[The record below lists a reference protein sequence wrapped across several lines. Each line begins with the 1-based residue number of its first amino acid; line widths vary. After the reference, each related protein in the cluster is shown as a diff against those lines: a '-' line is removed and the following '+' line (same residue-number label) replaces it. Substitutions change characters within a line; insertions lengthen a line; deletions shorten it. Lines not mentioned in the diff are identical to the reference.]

1 MKINKDKSVGR
12 VLFIV
17 EGGKTEFTLLRRIFC
32 NVLGYEY
39 IEKRRGKANFFRSR
53 NVSTSKIAVINTEE
67 SNISDI
73 CDENCYLDSIFE
85 TLISRYDFPVDKA
98 AIYYIFDRDPK
109 SNVDVTLIRKL
120 ISRLKNAYENEGGL
134 RGGLLLLSYPCIESY
149 VVANF
154 IDDTHLIEF
163 AIGEEVKAFVA
174 GQNTQIQYNKI
185 TEDTVKKAASEML
198 KYLDMEQITLEIDN
212 IGHTNSRV
220 FEGQEVRFSQ
230 SNKYKLLSLLSVA
243 LIDLG
248 IIEIEVANEFK

>member
-1 MKINKDKSVGR
+1 M
-12 VLFIV
+12 
-17 EGGKTEFTLLRRIFC
+17 
-32 NVLGYEY
+32 
-39 IEKRRGKANFFRSR
+39 
-53 NVSTSKIAVINTEE
+53 
-67 SNISDI
+67 ISG
-73 CDENCYLDSIFE
+73 
-85 TLISRYDFPVDKA
+85 YDFPVDKA

-109 SNVDVTLIRKL
+109 SNVDVMLIRKL

-149 VVANF
+149 VIANF

-163 AIGEEVKAFVA
+163 AIGEEVKVFVA

-212 IGHTNSRV
+212 MGYTNSEV
-220 FEGQEVRFSQ
+220 FEWQEVRYSQ
-230 SNKYKLLSLLSVA
+230 SNKYKLISLLSVA

-248 IIEIEVANEFK
+248 IIEIEVANELK